1 MRKSLGPIAAL
12 LLGVAFLLAGN
23 GVHFT
28 LLPLRG
34 NAEGFS
40 DVALG
45 VIGSSYYIGFVS
57 GCVAGPYFILR
68 AGHIR
73 AFAAMVAVA
82 SAVALA
88 YALAATVPTWIF
100 FRFLTGFCLAGLYL
114 VIESWLNDRA
124 DNATRGL
131 VMSTYII
138 INFAAL
144 MLAQWMVTLYPIA
157 AAGTFMLSA
166 ILCSL
171 AIVPVALTRSAQP
184 APITIV
190 TFRPMVLYRAAP
202 VALVAA
208 FMIGVANGAFWGL
221 GPLSVANAGLGVQQV
236 AGFMSLAVFA
246 GALMQWPAGRL
257 SDRVD
262 RRLVLLVLL
271 VLASFTG
278 LLMWLLSVSGSLL
291 MAFGFLFGALVLP
304 GYALAAAHGYDKTPA
319 SEMVP
324 TAATILL
331 ANGLGSAIGPLAGS
345 AVMAAGDPRGLF
357 LFTAITQ
364 IILAA
369 YVFYRIRVQTTLTP
383 QEKTEFDLA
392 ATSEVGAVMPPET
405 IDPEDAS
412 VAVPEGYR
420 PSPEPETEQER
431 PPEPEPTAPPD
442 RPPEDAVLINES
454 KIEILPPEPP
464 RGPLRSP

>member
-1 MRKSLGPIAAL
+1 MRKSLRPIASL

-34 NAEGFS
+34 SAEGFG
-40 DVALG
+40 DVVLG
-45 VIGSSYYIGFVS
+45 VIGSAYYLGFVS

-82 SAVALA
+82 TAVALA
-88 YALAATVPTWIF
+88 YALAPTPAAWIL
-100 FRFLTGFCLAGLYL
+100 FRFLSGCCLAGLYL

-124 DNATRGL
+124 DNTTRGL
-131 VMSTYII
+131 VMSTYVI

-144 MLAQWMVTLYPIA
+144 MLAQWLVTLYPVT
-157 AAGTFMLSA
+157 AGGSFMLSA

-190 TFRPMVLYRAAP
+190 SFRPLVLYRAAP

-221 GPLSVANAGLGVQQV
+221 APLAAAGAGLGVQQV

-246 GALMQWPAGRL
+246 GALAQWPAGRL

-262 RRLVLLVLL
+262 RRLVLLALL
-271 VLASFTG
+271 VAASMTG
-278 LLMWLLSVSGSLL
+278 TLMWLLSVSGTLL
-291 MAFGFLFGALVLP
+291 LAFGFIFGGLVLP
-304 GYALAAAHGYDKTPA
+304 GYALAAAHGYDKT
-319 SEMVP
+319 SSSDMVS

-331 ANGLGSAIGPLAGS
+331 ANGLGAAIGPLAGA

-364 IILAA
+364 ALLAS
-369 YVFYRIRVQTTLTP
+369 YVLYRTRVQGPPTP
-383 QEKTEFDLA
+383 QQKTEFDLG
-392 ATSEVGAVMPPET
+392 ATAEVGAVMPPEAP
-405 IDPEDAS
+405 DPASGS

-420 PSPEPETEQER
+420 PPEPGPDVRST
-431 PPEPEPTAPPD
+431 PESQPAE
-442 RPPEDAVLINES
+442 AVRISES
-454 KIEILPPEPP
+454 EMEILPPENLGSANT
-464 RGPLRSP
+464 REIR